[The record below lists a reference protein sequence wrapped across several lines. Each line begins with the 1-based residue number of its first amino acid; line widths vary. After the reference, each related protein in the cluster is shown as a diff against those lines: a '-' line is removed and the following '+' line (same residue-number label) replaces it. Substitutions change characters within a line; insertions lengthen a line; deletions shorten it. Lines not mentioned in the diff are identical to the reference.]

1 MKILFKYLLILSLSF
16 FYSSYVAAEPLK
28 VGYIYIG
35 PPGDHGWTYEH
46 DQGRKYSINKQS
58 IVMIKIYY
66 LPQQLLVYCET
77 TKTYLTQ

>member
-1 MKILFKYLLILSLSF
+1 MIILFKYLLILSLSF

-46 DQGRKYSINKQS
+46 DQGRKYSINKLGD
-58 IVMIKIYY
+58 KISTSYMENI
-66 LPQQLLVYCET
+66 PENADAVRAKES
-77 TKTYLTQ
+77 